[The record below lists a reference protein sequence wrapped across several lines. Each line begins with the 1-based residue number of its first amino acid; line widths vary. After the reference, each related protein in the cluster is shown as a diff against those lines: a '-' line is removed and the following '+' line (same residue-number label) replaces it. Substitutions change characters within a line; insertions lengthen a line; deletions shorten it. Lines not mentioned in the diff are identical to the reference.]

1 MREKPMVSILLSKSD
16 HLPLPQKPETDS
28 ISSQVQIITMM
39 SITEDCRGK
48 VRRLKQMPLQRLLP
62 QQHALCLVA
71 ELDATDKFRKRWSTI
86 MLGELSFDI
95 SACQ

>member
-28 ISSQVQIITMM
+28 ISSQVQIITRM

-48 VRRLKQMPLQRLLP
+48 VRRLIP